1 MPRLSNTFPPKRL
14 ATNIGEACRAARAK
28 AGLTQEDVADRVGIA
43 TEVYGRLERGNMTP
57 SVPTLRRICVVLN
70 LSADAALA
78 IDKEAKLSPRP
89 PATESGGDEGASP
102 EHRRLIRRTKR
113 LPRRQLRVLGIIA
126 SMLGEKGGTPAE
138 ETTTSEE
145 EEARS

>member
-1 MPRLSNTFPPKRL
+1 MPRLSNTYPPKRL
-14 ATNIGEACRAARAK
+14 ATNIGEACRAARVE

-57 SVPTLRRICVVLN
+57 SVPTLRKVCVVLN

-78 IDKEAKLSPRP
+78 IDKEAKLPPRP
-89 PATESGGDEGASP
+89 PATESGSDEGASA

-126 SMLGEKGGTPAE
+126 GMLGEKGAGPSGEA
-138 ETTTSEE
+138 TTSAE

>member
-1 MPRLSNTFPPKRL
+1 MPRLSNTYPPKRL
-14 ATNIGEACRAARAK
+14 ATNIGEACRAARVE

-57 SVPTLRRICVVLN
+57 SVPTLRKVCLVLN

-78 IDKEAKLSPRP
+78 IDKEARLPPRP
-89 PATESGGDEGASP
+89 PATDAGGDEGASP

-113 LPRRQLRVLGIIA
+113 LPRRELRILGVLATI
-126 SMLGEKGGTPAE
+126 LGEKGGTPSKE
-138 ETTTSEE
+138 TTSEE
-145 EEARS
+145 EARS

>member
-1 MPRLSNTFPPKRL
+1 MPRLSNTYPPKRL
-14 ATNIGEACRAARAK
+14 ATNIGEACRAARVE

-57 SVPTLRRICVVLN
+57 SVPTLRKVCLVLN

-78 IDKEAKLSPRP
+78 IDKAARLPPRP
-89 PATESGGDEGASP
+89 PATEAGGDAGASP

-113 LPRRQLRVLGIIA
+113 LPRRELRILGVLATI
-126 SMLGEKGGTPAE
+126 LGEKGGTPSAE
-138 ETTTSEE
+138 TTSEE
-145 EEARS
+145 EARS

>member
-14 ATNIGEACRAARAK
+14 ATNIGAACRAARAK

-57 SVPTLRRICVVLN
+57 SVPTLRKVCVVLN

-78 IDKEAKLSPRP
+78 INEEAKLPSRP
-89 PATESGGDEGASP
+89 PAAEARGDERASA

-113 LPRRQLRVLGIIA
+113 LPRRELRLLGVLA
-126 SMLGEKGGTPAE
+126 TMLGGKGGTPSD
-138 ETTTSEE
+138 ETASEE
-145 EEARS
+145 MEA

>member
-57 SVPTLRRICVVLN
+57 SVPTLRKVCLVLE

-78 IDKEAKLSPRP
+78 IDKEARLPPRP
-89 PATESGGDEGASP
+89 PVAEAGGDEGASP

-113 LPRRQLRVLGIIA
+113 LPRRQLRVLGVLA
-126 SMLGEKGGTPAE
+126 TMLGEKGGTPSE
-138 ETTTSEE
+138 ETTREE
-145 EEARS
+145 VEV